1 VQADFAQGLAGV
13 SQAVSSLRAASAD
26 GFGISQA
33 GGDALIKALDQ
44 LSGQLDE
51 HLNDADRLVQEPPLG
66 TTPAAQV
73 YKPFL
78 ATIASD
84 PVQGFIPAL
93 QKLQQDLQDT
103 KDMIKKSMETYQ
115 ATDHGNMQ
123 GITTA
128 GGSIQSV

>member
-13 SQAVSSLRAASAD
+13 SQAVSSLRVASAE
-26 GFGISQA
+26 GFGISRA

-44 LSGQLDE
+44 LHDE
-51 HLNDADRLVQEPPLG
+51 ITGHLKEAMRLGQEPPLG
-66 TTPAAQV
+66 TTPAAQI

-78 ATIASD
+78 ATIATD

-93 QKLQQDLQDT
+93 KRLQKDLEDT

-123 GITTA
+123 GINTA
-128 GGSIQSV
+128 GGSI